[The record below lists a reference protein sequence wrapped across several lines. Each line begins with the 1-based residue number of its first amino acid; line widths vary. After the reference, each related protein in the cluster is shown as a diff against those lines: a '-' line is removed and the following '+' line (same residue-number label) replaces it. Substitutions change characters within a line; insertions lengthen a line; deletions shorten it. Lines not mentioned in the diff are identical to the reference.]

1 METTKAQSRLQAGLG
16 ITIGGLAVIMVLY
29 HLVAVLFTP
38 LYPVYHVNTHLGFIF
53 LMIFLPA
60 LQSALQK
67 GKRLVSIVLS
77 IVVILSLAGVIYIY
91 ISAERLEMIP
101 GDLNAVDHLI
111 GVMLVV
117 LIFEACRRTTGVAL
131 PAFGVVFIAYAIFGH
146 LLPEPFDHPHV
157 SISRIIT
164 YFGMSMVDGIYGAL
178 IYMSANIIFLFI
190 LFGVILELTRAR
202 EFFTL
207 LGLLV
212 GRKIRGGAAQT
223 SVVASGFV
231 GMISGSPAANIV
243 ITGMVTI
250 PLMKRTGFKA
260 KIAAAVEATASTG
273 GIFLPPVMGVV
284 AFMMM
289 SLTGLSYWTICVAAL
304 IPAILYYLGVATG
317 VHLHASKEKIPPA
330 SEEVDLRVMLR
341 RAPLFIVPFGLITT
355 LLALRY
361 PPMYAAGWAMVA
373 GAVLGFIRKETRPS
387 WKVAIEGISRGAQT
401 GAIIGAMICLS
412 DLAFVSVMSLTAVA
426 PKIAGVM
433 HAWGGGY
440 LPAILLITG
449 AISLL
454 MGTINP
460 IAGSYLLVA
469 LVVTPVLLD
478 MNLSIIQAHFFALY
492 YGILGMLT
500 PPVAPSVIIASGIA
514 KTRFLGAVLP
524 ALKLAGPAY
533 LLPFMFSYDPAL
545 LAQFWRGP
553 WFGLLSILV
562 GALAIISF
570 AIVLY
575 NYYLTEL
582 SLPERGLV
590 AVSWLGFMA
599 YFFSQGNLMTLLVGA
614 TSFVLL
620 TMWQLRRSVILSRQ

>member
-1 METTKAQSRLQAGLG
+1 
-16 ITIGGLAVIMVLY
+16 V
-29 HLVAVLFTP
+29 
-38 LYPVYHVNTHLGFIF
+38 
-53 LMIFLPA
+53 
-60 LQSALQK
+60 
-67 GKRLVSIVLS
+67 
-77 IVVILSLAGVIYIY
+77 
-91 ISAERLEMIP
+91 
-101 GDLNAVDHLI
+101 
-111 GVMLVV
+111 
-117 LIFEACRRTTGVAL
+117 VAL

-146 LLPEPFDHPHV
+146 LLPEPFHHPHV
-157 SISRIIT
+157 SMSRIIT

-202 EFFTL
+202 EFFTMI
-207 LGLLV
+207 GLLV

-250 PLMKRTGFKA
+250 PLMRRTGFKA

-330 SEEVDLRVMLR
+330 TEEVDLKLMLR

-361 PPMYAAGWAMVA
+361 PPMYAAGWAMVV
-373 GAVLGFIRKETRPS
+373 GALLGFIRKETRPS
-387 WKVAIEGISRGAQT
+387 WKIAIEGITRGAQT
-401 GAIIGAMICLS
+401 GATIGAMICLS

-440 LPAILLITG
+440 LPAILLLTG
-449 AISLL
+449 IISLL

-524 ALKLAGPAY
+524 ALRLAGPAY
-533 LLPFMFSYDPAL
+533 LLPIMFAYDPAL
-545 LAQFWRGP
+545 LAQFGRGP
-553 WFGLLSILV
+553 WLGLLSIMV
-562 GALAIISF
+562 AALAIITL

-575 NYYLTEL
+575 NYYIREL
-582 SLPERGLV
+582 RLQERGLA
-590 AVSWLGFMA
+590 AVSWLGFTA
-599 YFFSQGNLMTLLVGA
+599 YFFTLGNMWTVLVGA
-614 TSFVLL
+614 ASLVLL
-620 TMWQLRRSVILSRQ
+620 TLSQTRRRATA

>member
-1 METTKAQSRLQAGLG
+1 M
-16 ITIGGLAVIMVLY
+16 
-29 HLVAVLFTP
+29 
-38 LYPVYHVNTHLGFIF
+38 
-53 LMIFLPA
+53 
-60 LQSALQK
+60 
-67 GKRLVSIVLS
+67 
-77 IVVILSLAGVIYIY
+77 
-91 ISAERLEMIP
+91 
-101 GDLNAVDHLI
+101 
-111 GVMLVV
+111 
-117 LIFEACRRTTGVAL
+117 
-131 PAFGVVFIAYAIFGH
+131 
-146 LLPEPFDHPHV
+146 
-157 SISRIIT
+157 SRIIT

-202 EFFTL
+202 EFFTMV
-207 LGLLV
+207 GLLV

-260 KIAAAVEATASTG
+260 RIAAAVEATASTG

-373 GAVLGFIRKETRPS
+373 GALLGFIRKETRPS
-387 WKVAIEGISRGAQT
+387 WKVAIEGITRGAQT

-440 LPAILLITG
+440 LPAVLLITG

-478 MNLSIIQAHFFALY
+478 MNLTIIQAHFFALY

-562 GALAIISF
+562 AALAIISL

-582 SLPERGLV
+582 SLPERGLA

-599 YFFSQGNLMTLLVGA
+599 YFFTQGNLMTFLVGA
-614 TSFVLL
+614 PSFALL
-620 TMWQLRRSVILSRQ
+620 TMWQLRRRVILSHQ

>member
-1 METTKAQSRLQAGLG
+1 METTKGQSILQIGLR

-29 HLVAVLFTP
+29 HLIAVLFSP
-38 LYPVYHVNTHLGFIF
+38 LYPVHHVNTHLGFVF
-53 LMIFLPA
+53 LLIFLPA
-60 LQSALQK
+60 LHSALQK
-67 GKRLVSIVLS
+67 GQRLASIALS
-77 IVVILSLAGVIYIY
+77 ILAIISLACVIYVY
-91 ISAERLEMIP
+91 ISCERLEMIP
-101 GDLNAVDHLI
+101 GDLNTVD
-111 GVMLVV
+111 LVV
-117 LIFEACRRTTGVAL
+117 GSTLVLLIFEACRRATGMAL
-131 PAFGVVFIAYAIFGH
+131 PAFGIIFIAYA
-146 LLPEPFDHPHV
+146 LLGQHIPEPFHHPHL
-157 SISRIIT
+157 SFSRIIT

-202 EFFTL
+202 EFFTMI
-207 LGLLV
+207 GLLV

-250 PLMKRTGFKA
+250 PLMTRTGFKA

-289 SLTGLSYWTICVAAL
+289 SLTGLSYWTICGAAI

-330 SEEVDLRVMLR
+330 TEEVDLKLMLR
-341 RAPLFIVPFGLITT
+341 RAPLFVVPFGLITT

-361 PPMYAAGWAMVA
+361 PPMYAAGWAMVV
-373 GAVLGFIRKETRPS
+373 GALLGFIRKETRPS
-387 WKVAIEGISRGAQT
+387 WKIAIEGITRGAQT
-401 GAIIGAMICLS
+401 GATIGAMICLS

-440 LPAILLITG
+440 LPAILLLTG

-469 LVVTPVLLD
+469 LVVTPVLLE

-533 LLPFMFSYDPAL
+533 LLPIMFAYDPAL
-545 LAQFWRGP
+545 LAQFGRGP
-553 WFGLLSILV
+553 WLGLLSILFA
-562 GALAIISF
+562 ALAIITL

-575 NYYLTEL
+575 NYYLREL
-582 SLPERGLV
+582 RLPERGLAAV
-590 AVSWLGFMA
+590 AWLGFTA
-599 YFFSQGNLMTLLVGA
+599 YFFTLGNMWTVLVGA
-614 TSFVLL
+614 ASLVLL
-620 TMWQLRRSVILSRQ
+620 TLSQLRRRATAKT